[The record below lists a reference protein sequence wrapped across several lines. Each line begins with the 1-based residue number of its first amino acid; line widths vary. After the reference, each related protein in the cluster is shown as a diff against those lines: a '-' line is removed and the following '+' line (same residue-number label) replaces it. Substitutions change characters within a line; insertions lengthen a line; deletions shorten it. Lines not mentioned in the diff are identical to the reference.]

1 MKLDSCRRLCAL
13 VFAKLMLLA
22 SLFSYGTAHA
32 TEPATG
38 YIPILPPII
47 IILPILKPV
56 MASCAL
62 RTDYGGGYL
71 VSRDIL
77 INSYQGWSADSLAVR
92 YHASVAGTYKF
103 RITLRESNTNG
114 DVITIS
120 PEQTVNLTAG
130 GSTNHTTYF
139 SNVYVGR
146 ATNLAISHDDVAG
159 PGTLYMESTSAASCT
174 NSAITGSSVDVGFVL
189 RGESVHEANEV
200 VEYNL
205 PALNKYFITGRTD
218 EKATLDAMPN
228 VFTRTGHKF
237 VVPSKKNYGN
247 VSDVYRFFAPAPG
260 PQSHAFVDRSD
271 HDLIVSLP
279 NTGLIDEGADFGTV
293 KPDNSGT
300 CPTWAPIKIYRSFHN
315 TAAVGQRNHRYSSTL
330 AVHNAMVAQGWLNE
344 GVVFCGHSGS

>member
-1 MKLDSCRRLCAL
+1 MNLDSCRRTCAL
-13 VFAKLMLLA
+13 VFAKLIVLTT
-22 SLFSYGTAHA
+22 LFTGGAAHA
-32 TEPATG
+32 TEPATA
-38 YIPILPPII
+38 YVPILPPII
-47 IILPILKPV
+47 IILPFLKPV

-62 RTDYGGGYL
+62 RTDHGAGYF

-77 INSYQGWSADSLAVR
+77 INSYYGWSADSLAVR
-92 YHASVAGTYKF
+92 YQANVAGTYKF

-120 PEQTVNLTAG
+120 PVQTITIAAG

-146 ATNLAISHDDVAG
+146 ATNLAISHDEVTG
-159 PGTLYMESTSAASCT
+159 PGTLYMENTSAATCT
-174 NSAITGSSVDVGFVL
+174 NASVSGSSVDIGFVL
-189 RGESVHEANEV
+189 RGESIHESDEV
-200 VEYNL
+200 VEYRL
-205 PALNKYFITGRTD
+205 PASNKYFITGRTA
-218 EKATLDAMPN
+218 EKATLDANPTI
-228 VFTRTGHKF
+228 FTRTGNKF

-271 HDLIVSLP
+271 YDLIVSLP

-300 CPTWAPIKIYRSFHN
+300 CPTWAPTKIYRSFHN
-315 TAAVGQRNHRYSSTL
+315 TAVVGQRNHRYSTTL
-330 AVHNAMVAQGWLNE
+330 AVHNAMVAQGWVNE